1 PLGKGDYILGANY
14 VSAQST
20 LQSGIEGDVAGAVDD
35 DIDVVGDS
43 LCFLVAIAEVDVAN
57 VSPQHCNLVANE
69 PFKGGA
75 VTLAQWI
82 EWRRGNDTIPEANFR
97 FFLRTGANRYVNAAD
112 VWEAMQQHAER
123 NFPKETSAP
132 DQEDVSV

>member
-43 LCFLVAIAEVDVAN
+43 LCFLVAIAEGDVAN
-57 VSPQHCNLVANE
+57 VSTQHRHLVATK
-69 PFKGGA
+69 PFKRGT
-75 VTLAQWI
+75 VTLAQWV
-82 EWRRGNDTIPEANFR
+82 EWRRGNDTIPKANFR
-97 FFLRTGANRYVNAAD
+97 FF
-112 VWEAMQQHAER
+112 
-123 NFPKETSAP
+123 
-132 DQEDVSV
+132 